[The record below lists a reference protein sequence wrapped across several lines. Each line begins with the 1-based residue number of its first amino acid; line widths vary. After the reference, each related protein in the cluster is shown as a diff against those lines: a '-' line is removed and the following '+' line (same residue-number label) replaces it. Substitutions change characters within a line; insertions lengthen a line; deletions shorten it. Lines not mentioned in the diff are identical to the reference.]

1 MYREEISFNMHVLSI
16 NYMINLVKKRQNIH
30 MTEIRSNYKAPNK
43 EEGKNRNINLLRK
56 LKYKRK

>member
-1 MYREEISFNMHVLSI
+1 
-16 NYMINLVKKRQNIH
+16 MINLVKKRQNIH

-43 EEGKNRNINLLRK
+43 EEGKNCNINLLRK